1 MQINHRIFD
10 LEIQKHNLNDNQE
23 ESFID
28 FLIGGSSGF
37 EGFNRRY
44 RLLLTRVGGVNQ
56 PLKVLHGSSQPCF
69 MCAGGY
75 SCPSLTKRKDEVYS
89 ELQAQLAENNEPVG
103 AGQE

>member
-1 MQINHRIFD
+1 MQINNRIFD
-10 LEIQKHNLNDNQE
+10 LEIQRHKLGESD

-37 EGFNRRY
+37 EGYNRQY
-44 RLLLTRVGGVNQ
+44 RLLLTGGADTLQ
-56 PLKVLHGSSQPCF
+56 PLKVLHGSSLPCF

-89 ELQAQLAENNEPVG
+89 ELLAQMEEANLVN
-103 AGQE
+103 AGE